1 MKSTERFIALLEE
14 RELVSPHTAKS
25 LLAQV
30 AKSRKTISA
39 ESIAKRLVKHGRLTS
54 TQAKRLLAALEETP
68 SGPAAESKPKA
79 EPPPKAEDEL
89 GFAPI
94 DGESAKSKRAAK
106 RREEKPA
113 PTPQLEQPS
122 KPAAAAPA
130 KSAGRESLLDQE
142 MPAPTGGG
150 PLDGLMSDA
159 AMTASAVG
167 SPLDSS
173 PSAGRGFWRFFRRKP
188 KIKTG
193 EEQWGSSLMLLG
205 GGGLLLLVILGG
217 VLIWSLSR
225 SSGDEML
232 RLADDDYRNGSYSQ
246 AINKYDKYLEK
257 FPNHAGASVA
267 RVRIGLAQ
275 LRQATSSGS
284 NWPAA
289 LKTAQEV
296 LTKIAPEKDFKEA
309 HGELASMLPAI
320 AEGVAADARKKT
332 SQPLVDQARL
342 ALKMARNPGYVPK
355 SLRQESKLADVEA
368 SLAITVREIARG
380 NELEKTIATMRKAAK
395 ESKTQDAYAA
405 CSALLR
411 QYPRLVFDAK
421 LKQALLE
428 VSRAQQALVKMV
440 SAPKPA
446 ESDRPKSAPAGSV
459 TPAQCDTK
467 NKVPDTE
474 GRIALAAV
482 DGAVYGL
489 DAADGKVLW
498 RRFVGFETNPR
509 APSFPPSLLGSE
521 PGSDALVVDAARNE
535 LLRLEALS
543 GNVRWRQSLGE
554 TFDAH
559 PVVAGG
565 KILVAARSG
574 KLFTIDAAS
583 GESPGYVQFPQELA
597 VAPAVDA
604 QRSLIYQAA
613 VHSNL
618 FVLSLDDGAC
628 RDVIYLGHGS
638 GSVNTAPVVVDD
650 FLLLAVNDGAHDCV
664 LKLFAVQPNTSG
676 KPEPWLKPV
685 QQIRLGG
692 HVKTPPLVDGR
703 RVLIATASG
712 VVRVFEISATD
723 VKMPL
728 REIADTAIEGG
739 GNLVRFPL
747 LRRGRFWIAD
757 TRLTKYD
764 VQAAT
769 GRLRSKGIADQEG
782 AFLQP
787 PVVVGEAVVCVQ
799 RRPGMPGAVVSAV
812 SMLDPDQYWKTQLGY
827 PLAAEPIVMAE
838 AGKIVAVTAAGAV
851 FRFDAGRHGATIVNK
866 PIAAIDASLLRRPIN
881 TVVPL
886 ANGLLAISGGKGCDQ
901 IGVFDPNTPTP
912 LMYWLKLRDEL
923 ACAPVALGRGILVAD
938 RAGRISL
945 LDPQSGDPLAEPFQ
959 PRLEPGEKI
968 EWVAPAVVND
978 KEVVVANGQGKIYRL
993 GIQDQP
999 KPHLAMLAQTTVAKP
1014 IISPLA
1020 VAGNM
1025 VFGADEGNVLGSF
1038 DLSKLDRGK
1047 ELSLDARCA
1056 WGPARIGDHVL
1067 TATEDN
1073 RLFCVNADGKQ
1084 LWRTELKYGPL
1095 AGAPLR
1101 LGGNLIL
1108 VARGGTICRLE
1119 AATGKELGKLD
1130 VGFPLATGAAPIG
1143 QGLIV
1148 GGFDGTI
1155 YEVRQP

>member
-14 RELVSPHTAKS
+14 RELVSPRTAKS

-54 TQAKRLLAALEETP
+54 TQAKRLLAALKETP
-68 SGPAAESKPKA
+68 SEPAVESKPKA
-79 EPPPKAEDEL
+79 EPAPKAEDDL

-94 DGESAKSKRAAK
+94 DDESAKSKRVAK

-113 PTPQLEQPS
+113 PTPRAEQPS
-122 KPAAAAPA
+122 EPVAAAPVELA
-130 KSAGRESLLDQE
+130 ERDSLLDQE
-142 MPAPTGGG
+142 IPAPTGGG

-159 AMTASAVG
+159 AMTAAAVG
-167 SPLDSS
+167 GPLDSS
-173 PSAGRGFWRFFRRKP
+173 PSTGRGFWRFFRRKP
-188 KIKTG
+188 KITTG

-205 GGGLLLLVILGG
+205 GGGLLLLVISGG
-217 VLIWSLSR
+217 VLFWALSR
-225 SSGDEML
+225 GSGDEML
-232 RLADDDYRNGSYSQ
+232 RLANEDYRNGSYSQ

-257 FPNHAGASVA
+257 FPNHAGVSAA

-296 LTKIAPEKDFKEA
+296 LEKIAPEKDFKEA

-320 AEGVAADARKKT
+320 ADGLAADARRKT

-355 SLRQESKLADVEA
+355 SLRQKGRLADIEA
-368 SLAITVREIARG
+368 SLAITVREIACG
-380 NELEKTIATMRKAAK
+380 NELEKTIATMLKAAK
-395 ESKTQDAYAA
+395 ESKTQEAYAA

-411 QYPRLVFDAK
+411 QYPKLVVDAK

-428 VSRAQQALVKMV
+428 VSLAQQALVKMV

-446 ESDRPKSAPAGSV
+446 EADRTIPAPVNSV
-459 TPAQCDTK
+459 TLAQCDTK
-467 NKVPDTE
+467 SKVPDTE

-509 APSFPPSLLGSE
+509 APSFPPSLLSLE

-543 GNVRWRQSLGE
+543 GNVRWRQSVGE

-559 PVVAGG
+559 PVVADG

-574 KLFTIDAAS
+574 KLFTIDAAT
-583 GESPGYVQFPQELA
+583 GESPGYVQFPQKLT

-604 QRSLIYQAA
+604 RRSLIYQVA

-618 FVLSLDDGAC
+618 FVLSLDDGVC
-628 RDVIYLGHGS
+628 RDVIYLGHGP

-664 LKLFAVQPNTSG
+664 LKLFAVQPNTSD
-676 KPEPWLKPV
+676 KPKPWLKLV
-685 QQIRLGG
+685 QRIRLGG

-712 VVRVFEISATD
+712 VVRVYEISATD

-739 GNLVRFPL
+739 GNLIRFPL

-764 VQAAT
+764 IQAAT

-812 SMLDPDQYWKTQLGY
+812 SMLNLDRYWKTQLGC

-851 FRFDAGRHGATIVNK
+851 FRVNAGRDGATIVNE
-866 PIAAIDASLLRRPIN
+866 PIAAIDASLLRRPIDN
-881 TVVPL
+881 IVPL

-923 ACAPVALGRGILVAD
+923 ACAPVAFGRGILVAD

-959 PRLEPGEKI
+959 PRLEPGERI

-999 KPHLAMLAQTTVAKP
+999 KPHLARLAQTTVAKP

-1025 VFGADEGNVLGSF
+1025 VFGADQDNVLASF
-1038 DLSKLDRGK
+1038 GLSKLNRGK
-1047 ELSLDARCA
+1047 ELNLDARCA

-1067 TATEDN
+1067 MATEDN

-1084 LWRTELKYGPL
+1084 LWRTKLKYGPL
-1095 AGAPLR
+1095 AGAPLL
-1101 LGGNLIL
+1101 LGGNYIL
-1108 VARGGTICRLE
+1108 VARGGTICRIE
-1119 AATGKELGKLD
+1119 TATGKELGKLD

-1143 QGLIV
+1143 QGLLV

>member
-79 EPPPKAEDEL
+79 KPGPKAEDEL